1 MLTLSIASELFMKIL
16 YSSESLSW
24 FPSFLFCKSIPQIL
38 LAVLG
43 LAASAGGQPA
53 MAQPETNQNGYAYYY
68 ENVGEGNWEK
78 VGVQLQN
85 LGRKTYVEIDKILDD
100 EAWFGES
107 NESIAQQLS
116 IFQSNFQCERNNQ
129 GSCEDQIGGY
139 YGDFVFNEIGDYWS
153 SSVSQTTLENG
164 VVVGVPERKSGLDS
178 FGNPVTY
185 RYATVAGPGEETRES
200 VALIGPKGVVRTT
213 SQIESGD
220 VRPVFVGGELQASG
234 SGELKDN
241 FLLLDFATN
250 TINNTR
256 ENVNFSGTFSGPGGM
271 AFKGGAELQ
280 Y

>member
-1 MLTLSIASELFMKIL
+1 M
-16 YSSESLSW
+16 
-24 FPSFLFCKSIPQIL
+24 
-38 LAVLG
+38 
-43 LAASAGGQPA
+43 
-53 MAQPETNQNGYAYYY
+53 
-68 ENVGEGNWEK
+68 
-78 VGVQLQN
+78 
-85 LGRKTYVEIDKILDD
+85 
-100 EAWFGES
+100 
-107 NESIAQQLS
+107 
-116 IFQSNFQCERNNQ
+116 
-129 GSCEDQIGGY
+129 
-139 YGDFVFNEIGDYWS
+139 
-153 SSVSQTTLENG
+153 SQTTLENG

>member
-43 LAASAGGQPA
+43 LAASAGDQPA

-220 VRPVFVGGELQASG
+220 VRPVFVGGELQGLVS
-234 SGELKDN
+234 
-241 FLLLDFATN
+241 
-250 TINNTR
+250 
-256 ENVNFSGTFSGPGGM
+256 
-271 AFKGGAELQ
+271 
-280 Y
+280 